1 MRKLALI
8 GLPVLVLFISVIAF
22 AGGDCSPDTVS
33 TENITSSCV
42 TCHSDKDLL
51 MQAAAPV
58 KEVKSEAT
66 SGEG

>member
-1 MRKLALI
+1 MNR
-8 GLPVLVLFISVIAF
+8 LVLL
-22 AGGDCSPDTVS
+22 VS
-33 TENITSSCV
+33 GLLLAMLILAAACVSQTPPPETKVVSSCI

-51 MQAAAPV
+51 KQTAAPV